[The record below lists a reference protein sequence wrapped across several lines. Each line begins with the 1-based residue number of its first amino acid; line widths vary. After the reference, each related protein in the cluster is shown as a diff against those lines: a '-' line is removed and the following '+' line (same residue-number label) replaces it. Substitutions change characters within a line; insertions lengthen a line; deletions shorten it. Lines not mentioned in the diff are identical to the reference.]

1 MASLDHSHLYKH
13 ASGQIEDRRNDR
25 RKQQQD
31 FIRRQRDQLISSK
44 RPRYFNDNVQ
54 DEQYYDSNHVQT
66 LARGLLKHNNSRMD
80 ILKNLCRAFTQD
92 EALISTFLGFNRE
105 FYFLSVCSV
114 DNALQSLIGIL
125 TQSDSDLQ
133 EHAAWCIT
141 NICTGNHKQTL
152 QVTRLAAPYCITY
165 LSGQN
170 LAMQDQCAW
179 AIGNMAGDGKKSRKL
194 LVKQGVTKPL
204 VSLLNATSENVIQ
217 SAAFA
222 LSNFTREDDIN
233 LKEMIDCNVLKYL
246 TNHLQFDKEDKISF
260 TILPDILHLL
270 HHITAKNGYDSV
282 LLSTNIVKLVT
293 KVIRFL
299 TESRNYQIKILTPA
313 IRIIGNLAGGLDEFN
328 ALILEEPRILD
339 DLIYWINHNT
349 HRCINY
355 FILTVASAKKLGI
368 SSEYEFIGG
377 SQVNLTV
384 INESGIE
391 LIKEAIK
398 RLSWANEIGI
408 EAAMALRNYASLG
421 SDCIQHLARLNAL
434 QAVTANLKSADVDKA
449 LVFLDIIQITIATIP
464 DGKRILNQLNIQ
476 EELDLLLYRDDE
488 SLRKTA
494 SQLLDSFFAIENS

>member
-13 ASGQIEDRRNDR
+13 ASDQIEDRRNDR

-270 HHITAKNGYDSV
+270 HHITAKDGYDSV

-299 TESRNYQIKILTPA
+299 TESRNYQIKVHKLFYT
-313 IRIIGNLAGGLDEFN
+313 NGGFG
-328 ALILEEPRILD
+328 
-339 DLIYWINHNT
+339 
-349 HRCINY
+349 
-355 FILTVASAKKLGI
+355 KKLGI